1 MARIT
6 SSDIDR
12 LEGLFDQLDKL
23 QLKTSQTCSDV
34 VVEHSKIL
42 VSVGEGVNQLKESFN
57 KIDKKIDEVVNENRE
72 TSTRLTKIE
81 TEKKTAIAFICSIG
95 SIILTVATSMFKFKT
110 GI

>member
-12 LEGLFDQLDKL
+12 LEGLLDQLDKL

-42 VSVGEGVNQLKESFN
+42 SSVEQSMLYVKESVT
-57 KIDKKIDEVVNENRE
+57 KMDKKIDELVKENKE
-72 TSTRLTKIE
+72 NSTRLTKLE
-81 TEKKTAIAFICSIG
+81 TEKKTIVAVAMAIG
-95 SIILTVATSMFKFKT
+95 SVILSLFQMFNK
-110 GI
+110 